1 MMLSDEDRIIVDNLL
16 STNNEIVISAL
27 ALPLVKLSDAVYK
40 ALVLV
45 WQLNPDENLQNAA
58 KDKLDDFHDF
68 SQLVAINNHFE
79 IFRSLNEVMPW
90 TDASAAEIQH
100 SNFELFSKQ
109 LLDYELLLTSYSLY
123 AELLLDAGRKLLL
136 IFQLEGEAKSCFE
149 IIVKYNPEN
158 DEALYALGRMEER
171 QGNSENA
178 LNYYE
183 RAIAANPDNS
193 FAQMQTG
200 ILKKE
205 LFQKYEEALHHF
217 SKASESDPYSVDP
230 YVKMAEASY
239 KMGNIPQTRQFLEI
253 ALGIN
258 EYHEEALNL
267 LGILQWKIEENYEAA
282 VETFKKGI
290 DHKIHEDS
298 ALLLKSLGDIYAEH
312 FQDFKMAKLFYEKS
326 LKSNPAQKILLEYYV
341 PLVLKQFQDL
351 GAVEKAYA
359 DFLNLR
365 PNDADM
371 LTAFANFLCDY
382 LNDFDSAYNYLERAV
397 EVTPNHQAALKL
409 LRKIS
414 DYVDTSI
421 NKNEDLEDEE
431 DDENVIIDVIE
442 LDDDWND
449 DEDNDEDDDDF
460 SGGGAAGDN

>member
-1 MMLSDEDRIIVDNLL
+1 
-16 STNNEIVISAL
+16 
-27 ALPLVKLSDAVYK
+27 
-40 ALVLV
+40 
-45 WQLNPDENLQNAA
+45 
-58 KDKLDDFHDF
+58 
-68 SQLVAINNHFE
+68 
-79 IFRSLNEVMPW
+79 
-90 TDASAAEIQH
+90 
-100 SNFELFSKQ
+100 
-109 LLDYELLLTSYSLY
+109 
-123 AELLLDAGRKLLL
+123 
-136 IFQLEGEAKSCFE
+136 
-149 IIVKYNPEN
+149 
-158 DEALYALGRMEER
+158 
-171 QGNSENA
+171 
-178 LNYYE
+178 
-183 RAIAANPDNS
+183 
-193 FAQMQTG
+193 
-200 ILKKE
+200 
-205 LFQKYEEALHHF
+205 
-217 SKASESDPYSVDP
+217 
-230 YVKMAEASY
+230 
-239 KMGNIPQTRQFLEI
+239 
-253 ALGIN
+253 
-258 EYHEEALNL
+258 
-267 LGILQWKIEENYEAA
+267 
-282 VETFKKGI
+282 
-290 DHKIHEDS
+290 
-298 ALLLKSLGDIYAEH
+298 
-312 FQDFKMAKLFYEKS
+312 
-326 LKSNPAQKILLEYYV
+326 V

>member
-1 MMLSDEDRIIVDNLL
+1 MMLSDEDRMIVDNLL
-16 STNNEIVISAL
+16 STNNETVKLAL
-27 ALPLVKLSDAVYK
+27 ALPLVLLSDAVYK

-45 WQLNPDENLQNAA
+45 WQLNPDENLQNIA

-90 TDASAAEIQH
+90 TDASAAGVQR
-100 SNFELFSKQ
+100 SNFVIFGQYLP
-109 LLDYELLLTSYSLY
+109 DYELLIASYALY

-136 IFQLEGEAKSCFE
+136 IFQLAEEAKICFE
-149 IIVKYNPEN
+149 IIVKYNSDN
-158 DEALYALGRMEER
+158 DEALYAIGRLEDR
-171 QGNSENA
+171 SGNLAKA
-178 LNYYE
+178 LEFYE
-183 RAIAANPDNS
+183 RAITANPDNS

-200 ILKKE
+200 ILKTA
-205 LFQKYEEALHHF
+205 LFEKYEEALHHF
-217 SKASESDPYSVDP
+217 SKASESDPYSVEP
-230 YVKMAEASY
+230 YIRMAESAF

-258 EYHEEALNL
+258 EYHEEALNMF
-267 LGILQWKIEENYEAA
+267 GTLQWKIEEDYDAA

-290 DHKIHEDS
+290 DHKVHEDS

-312 FQDFKMAKLFYEKS
+312 FQDFNIAKLFYDKS
-326 LKSNPAQKILLEYYV
+326 LKANPAQKTLLQYYV
-341 PLVLKQFQDL
+341 PFVLKQFQDL

-365 PNDADM
+365 TKDTEM
-371 LTAFANFLCDY
+371 LTAYANFLCEY
-382 LNDFDSAYNYLERAV
+382 LNDFDSAYNYLERAL
-397 EVTPNHQAALKL
+397 ELDANHQPALKL
-409 LRKIS
+409 MRKIS
-414 DYVDTSI
+414 DYVDTS
-421 NKNEDLEDEE
+421 NNEDEDLDEE
-431 DDENVIIDVIE
+431 DDDDTVTIDVIE

-449 DEDNDEDDDDF
+449 DEDDDDDDDF